1 MEIIVKV
8 TDAELKQMDMTTDQ
22 LQACIWDDVVNS
34 EYQGKMYNYIAMKVG
49 IINTDD
55 AKRAIKTT
63 KDKHLAI
70 TNNSYEG

>member
-1 MEIIVKV
+1 MDIIVKV
-8 TDAELKQMDMTTDQ
+8 TDAELAEMGINEEA
-22 LQACIWDDVVNS
+22 LQVWIGEDIERKGYACNS
-34 EYQGKMYNYIAMKVG
+34 VSVE

-70 TNNSYEG
+70 MNCKYEG

>member
-8 TDAELKQMDMTTDQ
+8 TDAELKEMDVTARN
-22 LQACIWDDVVNS
+22 LQACIFDDVVNS
-34 EYQGKMYNYIAMKVG
+34 DNQCVNHEYSPITIEVV
-49 IINTDD
+49 NTDD

-70 TNNSYEG
+70 INNKYEG